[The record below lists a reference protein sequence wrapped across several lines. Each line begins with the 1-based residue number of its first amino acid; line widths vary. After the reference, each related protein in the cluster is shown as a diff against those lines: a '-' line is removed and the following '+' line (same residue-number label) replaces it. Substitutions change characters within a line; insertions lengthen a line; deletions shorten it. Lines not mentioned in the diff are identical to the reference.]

1 MNPPIAEARDDSE
14 DQLLRQFAAGQPA
27 ACRRVERY
35 VRAVVFYRG
44 FGLSAEERDDVVQ
57 DTLAALW
64 QLVARRGFRLE
75 RNLRALARTVA
86 SARVI
91 DRLRR
96 RRAQVELDETLP
108 DASAGPLEQT
118 IAGDES
124 ARLRVALMAMGAACL
139 ELIRLHFFEGLTY
152 GEIARR
158 EERNESTLRVR
169 MFQCL
174 QSLRKRM
181 ARAGA

>member
-1 MNPPIAEARDDSE
+1 MDSPIAAMPNDDDSL
-14 DQLLRQFAAGQPA
+14 LLRQFAAGQPA

-44 FGLSAEERDDVVQ
+44 FGLSAEEREDAVQ
-57 DTLAALW
+57 DTLAGLW
-64 QLVARRGFRLE
+64 QLTSRRGFRLE
-75 RNLRALARTVA
+75 RNLKALARTVA

-91 DRLRR
+91 DRVRR
-96 RRAQVELDETLP
+96 RRAQVELDPAFP
-108 DASAGPLEQT
+108 DSAPGPLEQA
-118 IAGDES
+118 IAGDDR
-124 ARLRVALMAMGAACL
+124 ARLRAALMCMGAGCV
-139 ELIRLHFFEGLTY
+139 ELIRQHYYEGLTY

-158 EERNESTLRVR
+158 EDRNESTLRVR

-181 ARAGA
+181 ARAGE